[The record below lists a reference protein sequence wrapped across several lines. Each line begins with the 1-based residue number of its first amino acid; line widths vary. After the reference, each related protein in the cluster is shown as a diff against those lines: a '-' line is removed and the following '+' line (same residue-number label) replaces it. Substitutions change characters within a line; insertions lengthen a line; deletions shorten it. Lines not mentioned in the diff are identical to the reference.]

1 MSCRPVPSWESGS
14 CPSARWPAASL
25 SGKVT
30 ADDTFTG
37 DDVRRV
43 ITRFDAENIR
53 ANQPL
58 LDLITEFAHTKGASA
73 AQVSLAWM
81 LHKYD
86 FLVPILGS
94 RKLERIQENL
104 GAADVDLTADEF
116 TQIEAQLATITIHG
130 NRTDED
136 IAKLRQMD

>member
-1 MSCRPVPSWESGS
+1 VKEILVRTRILGQGLEV
-14 CPSARWPAASL
+14 SAVGLGTMGFSHGYGPGVDEAED
-25 SGKVT
+25 G
-30 ADDTFTG
+30 
-37 DDVRRV
+37 
-43 ITRFDAENIR
+43 ENIR

-86 FLVPILGS
+86 FLVPIPGS

-104 GAADVDLTADEF
+104 GAADVDLTDDEF
-116 TQIEAQLATITIHG
+116 TQIEAQLATVTIHG

-136 IAKLRQMD
+136 IAKLRQID